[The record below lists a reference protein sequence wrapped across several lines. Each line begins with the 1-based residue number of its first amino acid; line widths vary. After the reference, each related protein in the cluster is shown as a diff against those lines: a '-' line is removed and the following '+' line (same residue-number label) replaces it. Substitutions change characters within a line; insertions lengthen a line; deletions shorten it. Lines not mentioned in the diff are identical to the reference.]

1 MQKIMMGNNNERK
14 KVERAREA
22 SSAPLRK
29 RRRRRRCR
37 RSRESAT
44 SKIEPSFVS
53 RVAVEALLGNVGA
66 TKTGTNQKILPE
78 PFCVPFVSVFFE
90 SKAFHT

>member
-1 MQKIMMGNNNERK
+1 MMGNNNERK

-29 RRRRRRCR
+29 RRRRRR
-37 RSRESAT
+37 SRESAT
-44 SKIEPSFVS
+44 SKIEPSFVR

>member
-29 RRRRRRCR
+29 RRRRRRR

-44 SKIEPSFVS
+44 SKIEPSFVR

>member
-29 RRRRRRCR
+29 RRRRR

>member
-29 RRRRRRCR
+29 RRRRRR
-37 RSRESAT
+37 SRESAT
-44 SKIEPSFVS
+44 SKIEPSFVR

-66 TKTGTNQKILPE
+66 TKTWTNQKILPE

>member
-29 RRRRRRCR
+29 RRRR

>member
-29 RRRRRRCR
+29 RRRRR
-37 RSRESAT
+37 SRESAT
-44 SKIEPSFVS
+44 SKIEPSFVR

>member
-29 RRRRRRCR
+29 RRRRRR
-37 RSRESAT
+37 SRESAT
-44 SKIEPSFVS
+44 SKIEPSFVR

>member
-1 MQKIMMGNNNERK
+1 MGNNNERK

-29 RRRRRRCR
+29 RRRRRRR

-44 SKIEPSFVS
+44 SKIEPSFVR

>member
-1 MQKIMMGNNNERK
+1 MQKILMVNNNERK

-29 RRRRRRCR
+29 RRRRRRR

-44 SKIEPSFVS
+44 SKIEPSFVR